1 MHKVGIVGAGI
12 GGLAA
17 SIRLALAGFEVSVF
31 EALPGPG
38 GKLDQFELQ
47 GFRFDK
53 GPSLFTLPD
62 LVEELFHLAGRPMAD
77 YFEYQRIDEA
87 CRYFWDDGTRLTAH
101 ADIDRFDDEVRRILG
116 EKKGA
121 VSGYLAQSARLYNQT
136 KPLFLERSL
145 HRWTTYVQSAVWSA
159 FGALG
164 SLGWNRSLHAHN
176 TGVFRNPKTVQL
188 FDRFATYNGSDP
200 YQTPSIMQLIPHL
213 EHGLGTYLPK
223 GGLRAVPL
231 ALHRL
236 AEELG
241 VKFHFST
248 PVARILHENSAV
260 VGLELSDGTVQK
272 FDRILSNA
280 DVFTTYAHLLSDLE
294 APAQIRRA
302 ERSSSAVLFYW
313 GIDRGF
319 PELGL
324 HNIFFSGNYRSE
336 FEHIFRHKTL
346 SDDPTIYVN
355 ITSKFEPSDAPQGQ
369 ENWFVMVNSPAA
381 FGQDWDATV
390 PLLRANVIERLSAA
404 LGLDIGMNIVCEE
417 TLQPDQIEQWTRS
430 HRGALY
436 GTSSNSLWSAFLRHP
451 NRSAEVTGLY
461 FCGGSVHPG
470 GGIPLC
476 LQSARIASQWI
487 IDDAGR

>member
-1 MHKVGIVGAGI
+1 M
-12 GGLAA
+12 
-17 SIRLALAGFEVSVF
+17 
-31 EALPGPG
+31 
-38 GKLDQFELQ
+38 DQFELR

-62 LVEELFHLAGRPMAD
+62 LVEELFQLADRPLAD

-101 ADIDRFDDEVRRILG
+101 ADIGRFDAEVSHILG

-121 VSGYLAQSARLYNQT
+121 VSRYLAQSARLYGQT

-145 HRWTTYVQSAVWSA
+145 HRWTTYVQSGVWSA
-159 FGALG
+159 LGALG

-176 TGVFRNPKTVQL
+176 AGLFLNPKTVQL

-241 VKFHFST
+241 VQFHFST
-248 PVARILHENSAV
+248 PVSRIALRQNTAF
-260 VGLELSDGTVQK
+260 GLELSDGSVRP

-280 DVFTTYAHLLSDLE
+280 DVFSTYAHLLPDLE

-313 GIDRGF
+313 GIDRRF

-324 HNIFFSGNYRSE
+324 HNIFFARDYRAE
-336 FEHIFRHKTL
+336 FDHIFRHKTL
-346 SDDPTIYVN
+346 SGDPTIYVN
-355 ITSKFEPSDAPQGQ
+355 ITSKFETNDAPPGQ

-381 FGQDWDATV
+381 YGQDWAEAL
-390 PLLRANVIERLSAA
+390 PRLRAQVLDRLNAVLST
-404 LGLDIGMNIVCEE
+404 DISGHIVCEE
-417 TLQPDQIEQWTRS
+417 TLHPNQIEQWTRS

-451 NRSAEVTGLY
+451 NRSEHIKGLY